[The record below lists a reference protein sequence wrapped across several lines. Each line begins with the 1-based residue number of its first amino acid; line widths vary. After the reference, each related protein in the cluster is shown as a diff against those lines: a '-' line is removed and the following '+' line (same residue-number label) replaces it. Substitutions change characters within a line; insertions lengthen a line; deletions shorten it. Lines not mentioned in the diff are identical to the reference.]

1 MRTYLKTLGKMYQK
15 HLLRFISLI
24 LMVLI
29 SVGFISGIG
38 SLQDK
43 INYSLS
49 DYYKAQSV
57 SDFIIKSKSEDGFS
71 QQDANTVKEIFKGA
85 KVDTGISL
93 DLKTDEKRSLR
104 LYFLDFENTTV
115 NVPDFVEGTMPKD
128 KTQAYA
134 EQADNVIK
142 GYALGD
148 EIELSFKEIL
158 TKLSEQNGEELDGQ
172 ITALLD
178 RLSPVK
184 VTVSGIVQSPL
195 TFARDGEPSYNNPED
210 AEISYETTGTTDM
223 DCLENILYLSKDLI
237 PTYRDLLPFVPE
249 ENNKPLIA
257 TGDIY
262 VAIENR
268 NLFDAFSRNYK
279 NAVADGK
286 EKICAALTDVEVI
299 TLYDNFSF
307 QSLTSYGKK
316 VAAIGYVLMAA
327 FLLVTALVVF
337 STMTRLIDEERAQI
351 ACMKTLGYSS
361 RNIVSKYLL
370 FALTATLI
378 GGGVAYLVGLGLT
391 YLLYFIFNY
400 SFCMPPMSSSIAIVY
415 YIITVTAIVA
425 GTLVATAISGFKSA
439 GERPANL
446 LRPRPPKSGKKV
458 FLERIPFLWKR
469 LSFKYKSTLRN
480 VLRYKGRFFMTVI
493 AVALSTALVL
503 VGLGLLDLCLFHDF
517 GSASIMGIS
526 MVVVIF
532 AGLLTVLV
540 IYTLTNINISERN
553 REIATLMVLGYQ
565 NREVYGYIFRE
576 VIITSLIGILF
587 GYPLS
592 CLLNWIV
599 FTTIGFG
606 TLNGISWFVWLIAPF
621 IVELFTYLVTLILRR
636 RITKID
642 MNESLKAIE

>member
-71 QQDANTVKEIFKGA
+71 QQDADTVKEIFKGA
-85 KVDTGISL
+85 NVDTGISL
-93 DLKTDEKRSLR
+93 DLTTDEKRSLR

-115 NVPDFVEGTMPKD
+115 NIPDLVEGTMPKD
-128 KTQAYA
+128 KAQAYA

-142 GYALGD
+142 GYASGE

-158 TKLSEQNGEELDGQ
+158 TKLSEQNGKELDGQ

-237 PTYRDLLPFVPE
+237 PTYRALLPFVPE

-351 ACMKTLGYSS
+351 ACLKTLGYSS

-425 GTLVATAISGFKSA
+425 GTLVATAISGFKTA

-621 IVELFTYLVTLILRR
+621 IVELFTYLVTLVLRR

>member
-71 QQDANTVKEIFKGA
+71 QQDADTVKEIFKGA
-85 KVDTGISL
+85 NVDTGISL

-115 NVPDFVEGTMPKD
+115 NIPDLVEGTMPKD
-128 KTQAYA
+128 KAQAYA

-142 GYALGD
+142 GYASGE

-158 TKLSEQNGEELDGQ
+158 TKLSEQNGEELDGNMS
-172 ITALLD
+172 ALLD

-184 VTVSGIVQSPL
+184 VTVSGTVQSPL

-210 AEISYETTGTTDM
+210 AEISYETTGTADM

-279 NAVADGK
+279 NAIADGK
-286 EKICAALTDVEVI
+286 EKICAELTDVEVI
-299 TLYDNFSF
+299 TLYDNYSF

-316 VAAIGYVLMAA
+316 VAAIGYVLMSA

-621 IVELFTYLVTLILRR
+621 IVELFTYLVTLVLRR

>member
-71 QQDANTVKEIFKGA
+71 QQDADTVKEIFKGA

-115 NVPDFVEGTMPKD
+115 NIPDLVEGTMPKD
-128 KTQAYA
+128 KAQAYA

-142 GYALGD
+142 GYASGE

-158 TKLSEQNGEELDGQ
+158 TKLSEQNGEELDGNMS
-172 ITALLD
+172 ALLD

-184 VTVSGIVQSPL
+184 VPVSGTVQSPL

-210 AEISYETTGTTDM
+210 AEISYETTGTADM

-279 NAVADGK
+279 NAIADGK
-286 EKICAALTDVEVI
+286 EKICAELTDVEVI
-299 TLYDNFSF
+299 TLYDNYSF

-316 VAAIGYVLMAA
+316 VAAIGYVLMSA

-621 IVELFTYLVTLILRR
+621 IVELFTYLVTLVLRR

>member
-71 QQDANTVKEIFKGA
+71 QQDADTVKEIFKGA
-85 KVDTGISL
+85 NVDTGISL

-115 NVPDFVEGTMPKD
+115 NIPDLVEGTMPKD
-128 KTQAYA
+128 KAQAYA

-142 GYALGD
+142 GYASGE

-158 TKLSEQNGEELDGQ
+158 TKLSEQNGKELDGQ

-237 PTYRDLLPFVPE
+237 PTYRALLPFVPE

-351 ACMKTLGYSS
+351 ACLKTLGYSS

-425 GTLVATAISGFKSA
+425 GTLVATAISGFKTA

-621 IVELFTYLVTLILRR
+621 IVELFTYLVTLVLRR

>member
-71 QQDANTVKEIFKGA
+71 QQDADTVKEIFKGA

-115 NVPDFVEGTMPKD
+115 NIPDLVEGTMPKD
-128 KTQAYA
+128 KAQAYA

-142 GYALGD
+142 GYASGE

-158 TKLSEQNGEELDGQ
+158 TKLSEQNGEELDGNMS
-172 ITALLD
+172 ALLD

-184 VTVSGIVQSPL
+184 VTVSGTVQSPL

-210 AEISYETTGTTDM
+210 AEISYETTGTADM

-279 NAVADGK
+279 NAIADGK
-286 EKICAALTDVEVI
+286 EKICAELTDVEVI
-299 TLYDNFSF
+299 TLYDNYSF

-316 VAAIGYVLMAA
+316 VAAIGYVLMSA

-621 IVELFTYLVTLILRR
+621 IVELFTYLVTLVLRR